1 MDDHPPTYEEAMEL
15 NVPPPTYEEAMEP
28 PSHFDIFGEA
38 APTNET
44 TTIEIQGNVEIE
56 DQIQIQTHCDLM
68 DLIMFLI
75 LFIIAIILVYMLYN
89 YCILLLDYSLIE

>member
-56 DQIQIQTHCDLM
+56 DQIQIQTHCE
-68 DLIMFLI
+68 IT
-75 LFIIAIILVYMLYN
+75 FIIAIIIAIISM
-89 YCILLLDYSLIE
+89 LLLLLFIHSLIE

>member
-44 TTIEIQGNVEIE
+44 TNFNATTTTIYYS
-56 DQIQIQTHCDLM
+56 
-68 DLIMFLI
+68 
-75 LFIIAIILVYMLYN
+75 FIIH
-89 YCILLLDYSLIE
+89 

>member
-56 DQIQIQTHCDLM
+56 DQIQIQTHCE
-68 DLIMFLI
+68 IT
-75 LFIIAIILVYMLYN
+75 FIIAIIIAIISM
-89 YCILLLDYSLIE
+89 LLLLLIIHSLIE

>member
-56 DQIQIQTHCDLM
+56 DQIQIQTHCE
-68 DLIMFLI
+68 ICFYIFLI
-75 LFIIAIILVYMLYN
+75 LFIIAIIVYLVYQG
-89 YCILLLDYSLIE
+89 ILLVCMILSITT

>member
-56 DQIQIQTHCDLM
+56 DQIQIQTHCE
-68 DLIMFLI
+68 IT
-75 LFIIAIILVYMLYN
+75 FIIAIINAIISM
-89 YCILLLDYSLIE
+89 LLLLLIIHSLIE

>member
-56 DQIQIQTHCDLM
+56 DQIQILQTHCE
-68 DLIMFLI
+68 IT
-75 LFIIAIILVYMLYN
+75 FIIAIIIAIISM
-89 YCILLLDYSLIE
+89 LLLLPFIIHLLFIN

>member
-56 DQIQIQTHCDLM
+56 DQIQILQTHCE
-68 DLIMFLI
+68 IT
-75 LFIIAIILVYMLYN
+75 FIIAIIIAIISM
-89 YCILLLDYSLIE
+89 LLLLPFIIHLLFLSF

>member
-56 DQIQIQTHCDLM
+56 DQIQIQTHCE
-68 DLIMFLI
+68 IT
-75 LFIIAIILVYMLYN
+75 FIIAIISM
-89 YCILLLDYSLIE
+89 LLLLLIIHSLIE

>member
-1 MDDHPPTYEEAMEL
+1 MDDHPPTYEEAMK
-15 NVPPPTYEEAMEP
+15 P

-56 DQIQIQTHCDLM
+56 DQIQIQTHCE
-68 DLIMFLI
+68 IT
-75 LFIIAIILVYMLYN
+75 FIIAIISA
-89 YCILLLDYSLIE
+89 LLLLFIIH

>member
-56 DQIQIQTHCDLM
+56 DQIQIQTHCE
-68 DLIMFLI
+68 IT
-75 LFIIAIILVYMLYN
+75 FIIAIIIAIISM
-89 YCILLLDYSLIE
+89 LLLLPFIIH